1 MHIPKANPL
10 TVRSSTVVHVKK
22 ATAIMTAV
30 GKARSLGDRLGH
42 FLPEGPVDRIQW
54 STP

>member
-1 MHIPKANPL
+1 MHFPKANPL

-30 GKARSLGDRLGH
+30 SNARPFGYRLGH
-42 FLPEGPVDRIQW
+42 FLPEGPVDRIQG
-54 STP
+54 SKP